1 MPNRILNEGICSS
14 DTIDGLKWFEEV
26 LFYRLLVNCD
36 DYGRF
41 DGRPA
46 IIKNRLFPLKDNLTI
61 KAVSEALNALA
72 NSGLVVLYEFEG
84 KPYLYLPTWSKFQ
97 TIRAKKSKYPS
108 PEDAVKTSENIC
120 KQMQANVPVIQ
131 SNSYSYSY
139 SYSESNSENNST
151 EPQAPSVLSFQLVDG
166 TEFEIFQS
174 DIDEWQDAFPNVDII
189 QQLKAIK
196 VWCKDNPQ
204 KRKTRRGA
212 RRFVT
217 GWLDKEQNRG
227 GNRRP
232 PQTQTPAHKEPETPV
247 SWRDGPTY
255 LPDWSKVDT

>member
-14 DTIDGLKWFEEV
+14 DTIDELKWFEEV

-46 IIKNRLFPLKDNLTI
+46 IIKNRLFPLKENLTL
-61 KAVSEALNALA
+61 KAVSDGIKALA

-84 KPYLYLPTWSKFQ
+84 KPYLYLPTWGKFQ

-108 PEDAVKTSENIC
+108 PENAVQSSASKC
-120 KQMQANVPVIQ
+120 KQMQADVPVIQ
-131 SNSYSYSY
+131 SY

-151 EPQAPSVLSFQLVDG
+151 EPQAPSVLSFTLVDG
-166 TEFEIFQS
+166 TEFEIFQN
-174 DIDEWQDAFPNVDII
+174 DIDEWQEAFPNVDIL
-189 QQLKAIK
+189 QQLRAIK
-196 VWCKDNPQ
+196 IWCKDNPQ
-204 KRKTRRGA
+204 RRKTRKGA

-227 GNRRP
+227 GVK
-232 PQTQTPAHKEPETPV
+232 QTVQRTPAKKEPENPV
-247 SWRDGPTY
+247 SWRDGPDY
-255 LPDWSKVDT
+255 LPDWSKVDK